1 MTGARDVASVR
12 PWLDE
17 TLSKE
22 ERYEAALYAIR
33 DECVHTKDERAI
45 AASYCAPCLAA
56 ITLDPSVYFGGK
68 IA

>member
-1 MTGARDVASVR
+1 MTHTPDAAFR

-17 TLSKE
+17 TLPKI

-33 DECVHTKDERAI
+33 DECTHTEEERKT
-45 AASYCAPCLAA
+45 ASTYCAPCLAA